1 MPKIRYNRVGIILK
15 TKQMGT
21 RQTSID
27 CYNEIKSEGLLSR
40 RRMQVY
46 EAIYNS
52 APCTSAE
59 AMTNILKMNGDV
71 LSQSR
76 ARFTELREQGVIYER
91 GIRECKLTGRKA
103 IEWDLTDRL
112 PMNINV
118 LKQYKEEQKFR
129 KWKKQGVE
137 SGFFKK
143 LSISIL

>member
-1 MPKIRYNRVGIILK
+1 MK
-15 TKQMGT
+15 T

-27 CYNEIKSEGLLSR
+27 CYNAIKSEGLLSK

-59 AMTNILKMNGDV
+59 AMTSILKMNGDV

-76 ARFTELREQGVIYER
+76 ARFTELRELGVIYER
-91 GIRECKLTGRKA
+91 GIRKCKLTGRNA

-112 PMNINV
+112 PVTAKMS
-118 LKQYKEEQKFR
+118 KEVKDAIKFN
-129 KWKKQGVE
+129 KWKTQGEE
-137 SGFFKK
+137 SGFFEQ
-143 LSISIL
+143 LSTIFGWEIFKPNEEI